1 LKIERVIITNS
12 SVLEWALENDRKI
25 NDLLYNTIFDFS
37 KSDKKSVTLL
47 RLYSFSDK
55 DQDGTDVVIDFK
67 ISKKEL
73 FETID
78 KLLKA
83 YERYEEYEKCAEI
96 LKLQKSLVD

>member
-1 LKIERVIITNS
+1 LKIERVVINNS
-12 SVLEWALENDRKI
+12 SVVEWTLENDRKI
-25 NDLLYNTIFDFS
+25 NDLLYDTIFEFS
-37 KSDKKSVTLL
+37 KSDKLSVTLL
-47 RLYSFSDK
+47 RIYSFSDK

-73 FETID
+73 LETID

>member
-1 LKIERVIITNS
+1 MKIERVIITNS